1 VKPRTWELHRD
12 IVRNH
17 LVSALGHLLLQQLAG
32 ARHIRLHD
40 LRHTWATLAL
50 QAKVPTRGGAGA
62 AGARLDCYHARH
74 LPALRPRHGRAG
86 RGDRGRALVM
96 GADS

>member
-1 VKPRTWELHRD
+1 MKPRTWELHRD

-50 QAKVPTRGGAGA
+50 QAKVPPAVVQERLGHASIAITLGTYPHFAPGMGEQA
-62 AGARLDCYHARH
+62 AATVAARW
-74 LPALRPRHGRAG
+74 
-86 RGDRGRALVM
+86 
-96 GADS
+96 